1 MILIVIVYKLH
12 FVLRS
17 SLLNW
22 YNVNE
27 IERTRTKGYNTTR
40 RAKQPHYTV
49 IPPRARP
56 TRARTP
62 LVHGFWAKIF
72 TPQLFST
79 TSVLCHFTNTIVLL
93 LLLRFFTNN
102 IGSGCKQKQFDA
114 CSSVVNYYFG
124 IFYCSYQYF
133 SIYWEY
139 WNSPLVHGPPSCTVF
154 GHFFKYPRRPCTRG
168 DDCIYNYSIWNWVA
182 FGGGISR
189 SQSALL

>member
-1 MILIVIVYKLH
+1 MRYLTGNVI
-12 FVLRS
+12 
-17 SLLNW
+17 LNW
-22 YNVNE
+22 LH
-27 IERTRTKGYNTTR
+27 
-40 RAKQPHYTV
+40 AAYTV

-56 TRARTP
+56 PRARTP

-79 TSVLCHFTNTIVLL
+79 TSVLCHFAIVLL

-102 IGSGCKQKQFDA
+102 ISSGCKQKQFDA

-139 WNSPLVHGPPSCTVF
+139 WNSPLVHGPPSCSTVF
-154 GHFFKYPRRPCTRG
+154 GHFLYPRRPCTRG
-168 DDCIYNYSIWNWVA
+168 DDCITYFSLSWYILEQLNTFKFIYFLNP
-182 FGGGISR
+182 R
-189 SQSALL
+189 

>member
-1 MILIVIVYKLH
+1 MKLKGLGRKVIIP
-12 FVLRS
+12 RGERNNRIIQS
-17 SLLNW
+17 SPLVHAPL
-22 YNVNE
+22 VN
-27 IERTRTKGYNTTR
+27 G
-40 RAKQPHYTV
+40 P
-49 IPPRARP
+49 
-56 TRARTP
+56 P

-154 GHFFKYPRRPCTRG
+154 GHFFIPPDDRARG
-168 DDCIYNYSIWNWVA
+168 GMTVIT
-182 FGGGISR
+182 
-189 SQSALL
+189 